1 MASGSVHSKRTDPA
15 RQAHDLVVVGDS
27 PIARNVRELLKA
39 RRVSERAKSPVR
51 FSNATGVV
59 IAAHQCDFADVM
71 ARKQSERRAD
81 QESRAENVV
90 VDAMIAKVPH
100 IVVISSAMVVG
111 PAPGRAVISDDDP
124 RGPALDGY
132 VGDVVAFEEAFVA
145 AIEALAPQFRPKYTI
160 LRPAAVVGPSIDTLV
175 TRHFEAP
182 RLLSIR
188 GEGKPW
194 QFAHVLD
201 IASAI
206 RVVLEKSVTGVA
218 VLGAVRSDD
227 ASGDAT
233 DYATDELVP
242 DELCLEEL
250 LKASGMRGIELSK
263 EAAFATADRLHKFG
277 VLPAPA
283 RDLETAVYPW
293 SVFPKKLLAAGWR
306 PLVSSHECVTE
317 LMAEVQGKFG
327 VAGRRV
333 GHKDAAALGAAGAA
347 VALLSTAAIWRQA
360 RGKH

>member
-1 MASGSVHSKRTDPA
+1 MASGSVHSKRTDHAPK
-15 RQAHDLVVVGDS
+15 AHDLVVVGDS
-27 PIARNVRELLKA
+27 PIARNVRELLSA

-51 FSNATGVV
+51 FSHAAAVV

-71 ARKQSERRAD
+71 RHKQVDRRAE

-90 VDAMIAKVPH
+90 LDAVIAKVEH

-111 PAPGRAVISDDDP
+111 PVTKRAVISDDDAS
-124 RGPALDGY
+124 GPILDGY
-132 VGDVVAFEEAFVA
+132 VGDVVTFEQAFLAS
-145 AIEALAPQFRPKYTI
+145 IESLAPAFRPKYTI
-160 LRPAAVVGPSIDTLV
+160 LRPAAVVGPGIDTLV

-188 GEGKPW
+188 GEDKPW
-194 QFAHVLD
+194 QFVHVRD
-201 IASAI
+201 IASA
-206 RVVLEKSVTGVA
+206 VQAVLDHELTGVM
-218 VLGAVRSDD
+218 VVGATTDG
-227 ASGDAT
+227 SGSG
-233 DYATDELVP
+233 EQIP
-242 DELCLEEL
+242 DELSLASL
-250 LKASGMRGIELSK
+250 LKVSGMRGIELSK
-263 EAAFATADRLHKFG
+263 EAAFSTADRLHKFG

-293 SVFPKKLLAAGWR
+293 SVMPTRLLEAGWR
-306 PLVSSHECVTE
+306 PTVTSTQCVVE
-317 LMAEVQGKFG
+317 MMGEVQGKFG

-333 GHKDAAALGAAGAA
+333 GHRDAAALGAAGAA